1 MPADTPNPDGH
12 GAGPQQPDAPADL
25 SECPGHQRRQAEATT
40 RSDGRN
46 ATVRL
51 LCLECEHTL
60 DQQQR
65 GAGKLVRCPQCQ
77 AEMVVAADDGSEWEG
92 NVLPKIAAGET
103 AARREVLPAV
113 VLRRRRERYW
123 IAAVAV
129 VGFLVWTWWGG
140 WQRSVDAIV
149 LLSLPRDTDAIT
161 ALTNTQADALVRDRG
176 QKSTTLSFDSLQ
188 TLPVEVARILVRNRR
203 GLALDGLTTI
213 PPLDVLRVVASHH
226 GEVSLGG
233 LDALSPGIALAL
245 SDYHGEGL
253 SLDGVTLLTPES
265 ARAIAASHCMRLS
278 LNGLRTLDEEVAARL
293 SDYRGDLDLDGLAAL
308 SDEAAASLSG
318 HKGRSLSL
326 NGLNEISDGAAAALA
341 HYPGS
346 LHLDGIVGLSAEQT
360 RLLRTRKSSPSLSR
374 WRTDT
379 APQLTTLTV
388 AQAELLLELLPLAY
402 KSYGKP
408 LCLSIQSLTP
418 DVATVLATYP
428 GPLQL
433 DKLTTLSAEQAQPLV
448 DRKTA
453 ETKNG
458 SSLSLGIENLTPDAA
473 TVLATYPGPLWL
485 NGLRDIPVD
494 AEIALTCR
502 DAELSCRGLTSLKS
516 GQLADFLDARSAPRL
531 EDLRDISPEAASAL
545 AKKNGCDLNLSSLV
559 SLSSDVARALG
570 CNKKGYLQ
578 KWGFRSSK
586 EARRL
591 VLKGYW
597 QDQKGVRIS
606 TRIVIDSADWYCDL
620 LLDGLKE
627 IDPEAAAAVATY
639 GDGTL
644 SLNGLTSLAPEVA
657 RALAGHGGRLSLLGL
672 KTLSAEAARE
682 LARHQGGVSLGI
694 ESLSDESG
702 KAIAG
707 VEGLLL
713 PHLAEV
719 PPGALAAIKA
729 GPGLWM
735 PTAMYTPLERFFW
748 RLTGPILH
756 LVLAAVAVIAASLMI
771 GMALTRRLAHLD
783 PACLL
788 TPQRIKTPLVPT
800 IIATSVLVGLMTFLL
815 MKYLPRQA
823 HFYSEQ
829 GAAFLWADYARF
841 DLLLCGFAM
850 GIAMSVAYLFFAVA
864 QRSARSR
871 PLMRPLWTM
880 KPYIRR
886 RGELIQDL
894 LFIPFFGGVVGLL
907 FASSEHFLHA
917 CECFPAGLWSVWLAV
932 AVAHVI
938 PWLLSA
944 VIIWRYAKRTFMTK
958 PDAPPTWF
966 ATAEGVVHTSRW
978 AGIGIPW
985 SDFASY
991 AWKADHLE
999 LKQAGQTNG
1008 GGVAMGFVVPP
1019 EQRQT
1024 AHEFLSARMPGE
1036 GEPTGDS
1043 VNDQTAPDE
1052 SPS

>member
-1 MPADTPNPDGH
+1 MIVTADYDREWDG
-12 GAGPQQPDAPADL
+12 GVSPIG
-25 SECPGHQRRQAEATT
+25 
-40 RSDGRN
+40 
-46 ATVRL
+46 
-51 LCLECEHTL
+51 
-60 DQQQR
+60 
-65 GAGKLVRCPQCQ
+65 
-77 AEMVVAADDGSEWEG
+77 GSEE
-92 NVLPKIAAGET
+92 AAG
-103 AARREVLPAV
+103 RREVSPILG
-113 VLRRRRERYW
+113 RRRRRRLTW
-123 IAAVAV
+123 IAATIL
-129 VGFLVWTWWGG
+129 VGGLLWTWWGG

-161 ALTNTQADALVRDRG
+161 ALTITQADVLVRDRG
-176 QKSTTLSFDSLQ
+176 RKSTTLSFDSLQ

-278 LNGLRTLDEEVAARL
+278 LNGLRTLDEEVASRL

-326 NGLNEISDGAAAALA
+326 NGLTEISDGAAAALA
-341 HYPGS
+341 DYPGS
-346 LHLDGIVGLSAEQT
+346 LHLDGIVSLSAEQA
-360 RLLRTRKSSPSLSR
+360 RLLRTRKSSPALSR

-428 GPLQL
+428 GPLQF

-453 ETKNG
+453 ETKNV
-458 SSLSLGIENLTPDAA
+458 SSLSLGIENLTLDVAK
-473 TVLATYPGPLWL
+473 VLANHPGPLHL
-485 NGLRDIPVD
+485 DNLMDIPVE

-545 AKKNGCDLNLSSLV
+545 AKKNGCDMNLSSLV
-559 SLSSDVARALG
+559 SLSPDVARALG
-570 CNKKGYLQ
+570 CNNKGYLQ
-578 KWGFRSSK
+578 RWGFRSPE

-606 TRIVIDSADWYCDL
+606 KRIVIEVPDSAAWYCDL

-627 IDPEAAAAVATY
+627 IGPEAAAAVAAY

-644 SLNGLTSLAPEVA
+644 SLNGLTNLTPEAA

-672 KTLSAEAARE
+672 KTLSADAALE
-682 LARHQGGVSLGI
+682 LVRHQGGVSLGI

-713 PHLAEV
+713 PNLAEV
-719 PPGALAAIKA
+719 TPGALAAIKA
-729 GPGLWM
+729 RPGPRM
-735 PTAMYTPLERFFW
+735 PPALYTPLERFFW
-748 RLTGPILH
+748 HATGPMLH
-756 LVLAAVAVIAASLMI
+756 CVLAAVAVIAASLMI
-771 GMALTRRLAHLD
+771 GVALTRRLAHLD

-800 IIATSVLVGLMTFLL
+800 IIATSVLVGLMMFLL

-850 GIAMSVAYLFFAVA
+850 GIAMSVAYFFFAVA

-886 RGELIQDL
+886 RGELIRDL
-894 LFIPFFGGVVGLL
+894 LSIPFFGGVVGLL

-932 AVAHVI
+932 AVAHVV

-944 VIIWRYAKRTFMTK
+944 VIIWRAAKRTFMTK

-999 LKQAGQTNG
+999 LKQAGRTNG

-1019 EQRQT
+1019 EQR
-1024 AHEFLSARMPGE
+1024 AAAEAFLSARMPGE
-1036 GEPTGDS
+1036 GKPTSDS
-1043 VNDQTAPDE
+1043 VKDQTAPDE